1 MGVTEIIVLVLEL
14 IGTIAFA
21 FSGATL
27 AMKRRM
33 DIFGVVV
40 LGASTAVGGGVIRDI
55 ILGITPPAMFLN
67 PVYVG
72 TATVVSLALFALV
85 YYRSNVWDSRYMLF
99 PVKVI
104 NAFDSVG
111 LGVFTV
117 TGINTAINA
126 GYRDNEFLM
135 VFVGTVTGIGGG
147 ILRDVMAGVM
157 PTVLQKRIYAIAS
170 ITGGLIYTILQR
182 YINDTAAMLIGA
194 AVIITIRFLATK
206 YRWNLPVATYPPEMQ

>member
-1 MGVTEIIVLVLEL
+1 MGFTEIIVLILEL

-72 TATVVSLALFALV
+72 TAAVTSLALFALV

-104 NAFDSVG
+104 NAFDSIG

-126 GYRDNEFLM
+126 GYRDNKFLM
-135 VFVGTVTGIGGG
+135 VFVGTLTGIGGG
-147 ILRDVMAGVM
+147 ILRDLLAGVM
-157 PTVLQKRIYAIAS
+157 PTVLQKKIYAIAS
-170 ITGGLIYTILQR
+170 ITGGIVYTILQK
-182 YINDTAAMLIGA
+182 YINGTAAMLTGA
-194 AVIITIRFLATK
+194 AVIIVIRMLATK
-206 YRWNLPVATYPPEMQ
+206 YRWNLPVATFPPENQ